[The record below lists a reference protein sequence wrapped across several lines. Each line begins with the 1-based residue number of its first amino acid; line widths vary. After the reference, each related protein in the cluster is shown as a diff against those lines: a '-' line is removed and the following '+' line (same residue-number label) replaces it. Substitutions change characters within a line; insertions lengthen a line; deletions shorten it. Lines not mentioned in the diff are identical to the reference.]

1 SCAIESEPDLP
12 NMVISCVD
20 DASFGP
26 IVKGCRGNFDFTLK
40 FEKIVLSILP
50 SVIFIVLSVPRAI
63 HLARKRRTVDGTTFQ
78 FVKLVAAGVYT
89 AFQLALLIICSVHP
103 VELTKLSTAAGVLSF
118 VAALVIPTLSFL
130 EHSRSPRPSILLS
143 IFLSLTVLCD
153 IVQVRSL
160 WLLVHNTDGLIY
172 VKLFTVA
179 VVWKAVLVCLESVHC
194 QSWLGWD
201 WKIHSPEEVNG
212 LYGLGTFLWL
222 TPLFMSG
229 YKKVLNLSDLFPL
242 DISVSV
248 EALKTS
254 FAHNIN
260 HTGFQGDKNGLT
272 KALARTLAVPILLP
286 VVPRIAMLGFTV
298 CQPFLIQAIL
308 DYLEEPSNSLTVNK
322 GYGLI
327 GATVLVYTG
336 IPFST
341 ALYWYLH
348 ERALFK
354 TRACLASAIYRQ
366 TVQAHASSVDD
377 AAAVTLMSTDV
388 ERIRMGLM
396 QLHEFWANPI
406 QVAIACWLLQ
416 RQIGTAFVAPLVIV
430 FICIIS
436 SSIIIR
442 FVGPSQTTWMKSIQK
457 RVGHTANVIAN
468 MKHLRISGFTKP
480 VEDTIQM
487 LRVEELK
494 TGSRFRSFLVG
505 SVGIGFLPL
514 LLAPVFALALTSRE
528 LNVTTIYTSVSW
540 LQLLSEPLSGLFQ
553 TAPQLFAAISCISRI
568 QLFLEEE
575 PRKDFRRL
583 AGTYGSSEKGDS
595 VENLPSIIEV
605 KDAGFGWDKSALTLK
620 NIDFSLSR
628 GLTMVIGPVACGKST
643 LCKALLGETPIAS
656 GDTLIRTKFPNIG
669 FCDQVPFLPN
679 ERIKH
684 TIIGFSDFDE
694 KRYAAVI
701 EATMLSRDLLLLPK
715 GDQTKIGSGGIS
727 LSGGQKQR
735 VALARALYLQCDLL
749 ILDDPLGGLD
759 ATTEE
764 RIFHNLFGPT
774 GILRQREAIVVLST
788 NATRHL
794 PSADYIIALASDGT
808 IVEKGRFCDLV
819 TNEQYV
825 HSLGFQVD
833 AKGICDPTAMAI
845 RPKNNAEEESLESPI
860 VSNNECTDDT
870 DNSKLNRAMGDLT
883 VFAYYCKSIR
893 PFWLASFVV
902 FGILTGFLFNFP
914 TIWLGYWSADSFNQS
929 KSFYA
934 GIYGLFQCLAL
945 VSLLSEAYI
954 GFLIIIRDSGSRLH
968 EVALRTVI
976 SAPLRFFSQT
986 DTGII
991 TNLFSQDMTL
1001 LDGELPQALINT
1013 SVEIWIVIGSA
1024 AVVASS
1030 SAYIAIAYPFLL
1042 SILYGVQR
1050 FYLRT
1055 SRQLRLLDLE
1065 AKSPL
1070 YTHFLDTVKGSMT
1083 LRAFGWTEDS
1093 TLFNN
1098 VLLDTSQRPAYQLG
1112 MIQRCLSFV
1121 LDIVVAV
1128 IALLVVTLA
1137 TQLRPSTGLT
1147 GASLVSIMSF
1157 SSNLAYLIQMYTL
1170 LETSIGAV
1178 SRIKSLSDKTAP
1190 EDLPGEDIQP
1200 LITWPE
1206 RGIIKVKNISASY
1219 SGTESAKNSEPS
1231 NLALR
1236 DLSFTIPAGQKVA
1249 ICGRTGSGK
1258 SSTVLLL
1265 LRLLDPLPSCTGEL
1279 SIDGISLLKIDRST
1293 LRQCII
1299 AVPQDPTF
1307 FPDRTTFRKNLDPF
1321 DAATHDECHSV
1332 LKTVGLWPLVTD
1344 RGGLEAGL
1352 TADMLSHGQKQ
1363 LFNLARAVL
1372 RRRVRTRQIDAEVG
1386 DAYMDAS
1393 TSALPALGG
1402 GVLILDEVNSSVDAE
1417 TQKTMRDIIW
1427 SEFEGYTVIMVS
1439 HRLEI
1444 VMEFDKVL
1452 VMDGGRLVE
1461 EGSPVELIKEEQ
1473 GWFKDLW
1480 MAGKELKAVA

>member
-1 SCAIESEPDLP
+1 
-12 NMVISCVD
+12 M
-20 DASFGP
+20 
-26 IVKGCRGNFDFTLK
+26 
-40 FEKIVLSILP
+40 
-50 SVIFIVLSVPRAI
+50 FIALSVPRAI

-78 FVKLVAAGVYT
+78 FVKLAAAGIYT
-89 AFQLALLIICSVHP
+89 AFQISLLIIGSVHP
-103 VELTKLSTAAGVLSF
+103 FELTKLSTAAGALSF

-160 WLLVHNTDGLIY
+160 WLLVHNTDGLNY

-242 DISVSV
+242 DKSVSV
-248 EALKTS
+248 EALKSS
-254 FAHNIN
+254 FAHNID

-286 VVPRIAMLGFTV
+286 VVPRIAMLGFTI
-298 CQPFLIQAIL
+298 CQPFLIQTIL

-366 TVQAHASSVDD
+366 TVRAHASNADD

-396 QLHEFWANPI
+396 ELHEFWANPI
-406 QVAIACWLLQ
+406 QVGIACWLLQ
-416 RQIGTAFVAPLVIV
+416 RQLGTAFVAPLVIV

-436 SSIIIR
+436 SSTVIR
-442 FVGPSQTTWMKSIQK
+442 FVGPSQTNWMKSIQK

-494 TGSRFRSFLVG
+494 AGSRFRSFLVG

-514 LLAPVFALALTSRE
+514 LLGPVFTLALTSRE
-528 LNVTTIYTSVSW
+528 LN
-540 LQLLSEPLSGLFQ
+540 
-553 TAPQLFAAISCISRI
+553 
-568 QLFLEEE
+568 LFLEEE

-595 VENLPSIIEV
+595 VGNLPSVIEV
-605 KDAGFGWDKSALTLK
+605 KDAGFGWDKSSLTLK

-656 GDTLIRTKFPNIG
+656 GDTFIRTKFPNIG

-679 ERIKH
+679 ERIKD

-764 RIFHNLFGPT
+764 RIFYNLFGPT
-774 GILRQREAIVVLST
+774 GMLRQREAIVVLST

-833 AKGICDPTAMAI
+833 AKGIFDPAAI
-845 RPKNNAEEESLESPI
+845 IFRPENNAEEESPESPI

-870 DNSKLNRAMGDLT
+870 DNSELNRAMGDLT

-893 PFWLASFVV
+893 SFWLISFVV

-945 VSLLSEAYI
+945 VSILSEAYI
-954 GFLIIIRDSGSRLH
+954 GLLIIIRDSGSRLH
-968 EVALRTVI
+968 EAALRTVI

-1013 SVEIWIVIGSA
+1013 SLEIWIVIGSA

-1093 TLFNN
+1093 ILFNN

-1157 SSNLAYLIQMYTL
+1157 GSTLAYLIQMYTL

-1178 SRIKSLSDKTAP
+1178 SRIKSLSDRTAP

-1200 LITWPE
+1200 PITWPE
-1206 RGIIKVKNISASY
+1206 RGIIRVKNISASY
-1219 SGTESAKNSEPS
+1219 SGTESAENSEPS

-1236 DLSFTIPAGQKVA
+1236 DLSFTIQAGQKVA

-1265 LRLLDPLPSCTGEL
+1265 LRLLDPLSSCTGEL
-1279 SIDGISLLKIDRST
+1279 SIDGISLMKIDRST

-1321 DAATHDECHSV
+1321 DTATHDECHSV
-1332 LKTVGLWPLVTD
+1332 LKTVGLWHLVSD

-1372 RRRVRTRQIDAEVG
+1372 RRRVRARQVDAEVG
-1386 DAYMDAS
+1386 NAYMDAS
-1393 TSALPALGG
+1393 TSAVPALGG

-1417 TQKTMRDIIW
+1417 TQKTMRHIIW

-1439 HRLEI
+1439 HRLDI

-1452 VMDGGRLVE
+1452 VMDRGRLVE
-1461 EGSPVELIKEEQ
+1461 EGSPMELIKEERS
-1473 GWFKDLW
+1473 WFKDLW
-1480 MAGKELKAVA
+1480 MAGKE

>member
-1 SCAIESEPDLP
+1 ME
-12 NMVISCVD
+12 ISCVN

-26 IVKGCRGNFDFTLK
+26 IVKGCRGDFDFTLK
-40 FEKIVLSILP
+40 FEKIILSILP
-50 SVIFIVLSVPRAI
+50 SVVFIALSVPRAI
-63 HLARKRRTVDGTTFQ
+63 HLARKRRTVNGTTFQ
-78 FVKLVAAGVYT
+78 FVKLLAAAIYT
-89 AFQLALLIICSVHP
+89 VFQLALLIIGSVHSLK
-103 VELTKLSTAAGVLSF
+103 LTDLSTTAEVLSF
-118 VAALVIPTLSFL
+118 VTAIVIPILSFL

-143 IFLSLTVLCD
+143 IFLTLTVLCD

-160 WLLVHNTDGLIY
+160 WLLAHSVDELNY

-179 VVWKAVLVCLESVHC
+179 VVWKAALVCLESVHC

-201 WKIHSPEEVNG
+201 WNIHSPEEVNG

-242 DISVSV
+242 DRNVSV

-254 FAHNIN
+254 FAHNIKHN
-260 HTGFQGDKNGLT
+260 GSQGRKNGLA

-286 VVPRIAMLGFTV
+286 AIPRIALLGFTI
-298 CQPFLIQAIL
+298 CQPFLIETIL
-308 DYLEEPSNSLTVNK
+308 NFLEESSNSLTANK

-327 GATVLVYTG
+327 GATILVYTG

-366 TVQAHASSVDD
+366 TVRAHASNADD

-388 ERIRMGLM
+388 ERVRMGLM

-416 RQIGTAFVAPLVIV
+416 RQLGTAFVAPLVVI
-430 FICIIS
+430 FICVIS
-436 SSIIIR
+436 SSIVIR
-442 FVGPSQTTWMKSIQK
+442 FVGPSQTAWMKSIQK

-468 MKHLRISGFTKP
+468 MKHLKISGFTKP
-480 VEDTIQM
+480 LEDTIQM
-487 LRVEELK
+487 LRVDELQA
-494 TGSRFRSFLVG
+494 GSRFRSFMVG
-505 SVGIGFLPL
+505 SAAIGFSPFL
-514 LLAPVFALALTSRE
+514 LGPVFAFALTSRE

-540 LQLLSEPLSGLFQ
+540 LQLLTNPLSTLFQ
-553 TAPQLFAAISCISRI
+553 NAPQVIAAFSCLSRI
-568 QLFLEEE
+568 ELFLEEE
-575 PRKDFRRL
+575 PRQDFRRL
-583 AGTYGSSEKGDS
+583 AGSYGSSEKSGLGDK
-595 VENLPSIIEV
+595 LPSVVEV
-605 KDAGFGWDKSALTLK
+605 KNAGFGWDKSALTLK
-620 NIDFSLSR
+620 DINFSLSQ

-643 LCKALLGETPIAS
+643 LCKALLGETPNAS
-656 GDTLIRTKFPNIG
+656 GDTFIRTRFPNIG

-679 ERIKH
+679 ERIKD

-701 EATMLSRDLLLLPK
+701 EATMLSKDLSLLSR

-759 ATTEE
+759 TNTAE
-764 RIFHNLFGPT
+764 RIFHNLFGSA
-774 GILRQREAIVVLST
+774 GILRVREAIVILCT
-788 NATRHL
+788 NATRYL
-794 PSADYIIALASDGT
+794 PSADYIVALASDGT

-819 TNEQYV
+819 ANRKYV
-825 HSLGFQVD
+825 HSLGFQTD
-833 AKGICDPTAMAI
+833 AKISCGPAAMI
-845 RPKNNAEEESLESPI
+845 SQSEVNIQEELPEAPA
-860 VSNNECTDDT
+860 VSSNECTDET
-870 DNSKLNRAMGDLT
+870 DSSELNRATGDWT
-883 VFAYYCKSIR
+883 VFAYYCRSIR
-893 PFWLASFVV
+893 TFWMITFLL
-902 FGILTGFLFNFP
+902 FGILTGFLGSFP

-929 KSFYA
+929 KSFYV

-945 VSLLSEAYI
+945 ASILSEASI
-954 GFLIIIRDSGSRLH
+954 GLLIIIRDCGSSLH
-968 EVALRTVI
+968 EAALRTVI

-1001 LDGELPQALINT
+1001 IDGELAQALINT
-1013 SVEIWIVIGSA
+1013 SLQIWLAVGSA

-1030 SAYIAIAYPFLL
+1030 SPYIIIAYPFVL

-1070 YTHFLDTVKGSMT
+1070 YTHFLDTIKGTTT
-1083 LRAFGWTEDS
+1083 LRAFGWTENS
-1093 TLFNN
+1093 IVFNN

-1121 LDIVVAV
+1121 LDMVVAV

-1137 TQLRPSTGLT
+1137 TQLRPRTGLT

-1157 SSNLAYLIQMYTL
+1157 GSDLASLIKMYTQ

-1178 SRIKSLSDKTAP
+1178 SRIKALSDKTAP
-1190 EDLPGEDIQP
+1190 EDLPGEDTRP
-1200 LITWPE
+1200 PTTWPE
-1206 RGIIKVKNISASY
+1206 RGMITVKNISASY
-1219 SGTESAKNSEPS
+1219 SGADSAEISEAG

-1236 DLSFTIPAGQKVA
+1236 DLTFTIPAGQKVA

-1265 LRLLDPLPSCTGEL
+1265 LRLLDPLSSCTGEL
-1279 SIDGISLLKIDRST
+1279 SIDNISLLKIDRST

-1332 LKTVGLWPLVTD
+1332 LKTVGLWPLVSD
-1344 RGGLEAGL
+1344 RGGLEVGL
-1352 TADMLSHGQKQ
+1352 SADMLSHGQKQ

-1372 RRRVRTRQIDAEVG
+1372 RRRVRARQINAEVG
-1386 DAYMDAS
+1386 DVYMS
-1393 TSALPALGG
+1393 TSTSELPAAGDS

-1427 SEFEGYTVIMVS
+1427 SEFERYTVIMVS
-1439 HRLEI
+1439 HRLDI

-1461 EGSPVELIKEEQ
+1461 EGSPMQLIKEEN

-1480 MAGKELKAVA
+1480 MAGNE